1 MGEEEMMGEEGMSVE
16 KRKRVKRL
24 EW

>member
-16 KRKRVKRL
+16 TRKRVKQL

>member
-1 MGEEEMMGEEGMSVE
+1 MGEEEMMGEEGMSV
-16 KRKRVKRL
+16 KTRKRVKQL

>member
-16 KRKRVKRL
+16 KRKRVKQL